1 MRSSKPLTITL
12 PTEMARSVKQRVA
25 SGAYSSESE
34 VIREG
39 LRALDLQESAL
50 EHWLETEIVA
60 RYDAWRANPED
71 ALSGS
76 QVHAALERRR
86 KRRRRQGGVT

>member
-39 LRALDLQESAL
+39 LRALDLQEAAL
-50 EHWLETEIVA
+50 EHWLETEVVA
-60 RYDAWRANPED
+60 RYEAWRANPED
-71 ALSGS
+71 GLSGA
-76 QVHAALERRR
+76 QVRAALERRR
-86 KRRRRQGGVT
+86 KRKRRESGSA